1 MKENNL
7 NILALSTTS
16 SSGSIA
22 IYKEDHISY
31 INHLDIKVTHS
42 ERLLPQID
50 TGLKSSKIDISQ
62 IDLVVIANGP
72 GSFTSIRIGL
82 ATAKGICMAHNIPLL
97 PISTLELLAN
107 NVVSSNRNILT
118 LIDAK
123 MSEVYTALY
132 SPELELLIPE
142 TNAKPA
148 ELLRMIKE
156 PVIIVG
162 DAVKVFKKEI
172 DDSGIDYQLCME
184 HINIPLASTL
194 ISIALKSVIPKYD
207 FNFIAGLEPY
217 YLRKSQAELVRDEK
231 LIKQITK

>member
-1 MKENNL
+1 L

-50 TGLKSSKIDISQ
+50 TGLKSSKIDILQ
-62 IDLVVIANGP
+62 INLVVIANGP

-97 PISTLELLAN
+97 PISTLNLLAN
-107 NVVSSNRNILT
+107 NVVLSNQNILT

-123 MSEVYTALY
+123 MSEVYAALY
-132 SPELELLIPE
+132 SPELKLLIPE

-148 ELLRMIKE
+148 ELLKMIKK
-156 PVIIVG
+156 PVVIVG
-162 DAVKVFKKEI
+162 DGVKVFKEEI
-172 DDSGIDYQLCME
+172 DNSGIDYQLCME
-184 HINIPLASTL
+184 HQNIPLASTL
-194 ISIALKSVIPKYD
+194 ISIALKSEIPKYD
-207 FNFIAGLEPY
+207 FNFISELEPY

-231 LIKQITK
+231 LIKQKKKLRF